1 MKSSRRNLWG
11 LVLFFLGVLLLSH
24 GCATEQAAVN
34 IEGGLPPDRLAYY
47 NDSFD
52 KLRADLWEKS
62 QLTYNKAQ
70 MANFKLADMAFENG
84 KLLIETKTGCF
95 SKGGLLTRYAFG
107 GDFDIQIDCH
117 MDFLGGKFDMDQRA
131 VFSLI
136 EKDKEMLASDQ
147 TFAELLRKPGD
158 RKTLF
163 HSICR
168 TGGKFKR
175 GRSIK
180 LDDFHGTIRF
190 VRKKSKIGIL
200 YRIEDSTNWNKLGR
214 FNFTSKDL
222 KFGFVIQNFD
232 YRRASIKAESQIAAT
247 FDNFK
252 INAADKIVEEEI

>member
-1 MKSSRRNLWG
+1 IEKS
-11 LVLFFLGVLLLSH
+11 
-24 GCATEQAAVN
+24 
-34 IEGGLPPDRLAYY
+34 LPQSKLTYY
-47 NDSFD
+47 NDPFD

-70 MANFKLADMAFENG
+70 MANFKLADMVFKNG
-84 KLLIETKTGCF
+84 KLHIETKTGCF
-95 SKGGLLTRYAFG
+95 SKGGLLTKYAFR

-117 MDFLGGKFDMDQRA
+117 MDFLGGKFDIDQRA
-131 VFSLI
+131 LFSLI

-147 TFAELLRKPGD
+147 VFAQLLRKPGD

-175 GRSIK
+175 GRTVKI
-180 LDDFHGTIRF
+180 DDFHGTIRF

-200 YRIEDSTNWNKLGR
+200 YRIENSSNWKDLGS
-214 FNFTSKDL
+214 FYFTSKDL
-222 KFGFVIQNFD
+222 RFGFVLQNFD
-232 YRRASIKAESQIAAT
+232 YRRTSIKAESQIAAT

-252 INAADKIVEEEI
+252 INAADKIAEEEI

>member
-1 MKSSRRNLWG
+1 MKKISVWVIVALFATP
-11 LVLFFLGVLLLSH
+11 LVFFQ
-24 GCATEQAAVN
+24 GCATEKVAIK
-34 IEGGLPPDRLAYY
+34 IEKSLPQSKLTYY

-52 KLRADLWEKS
+52 KLREDLWEKS

-70 MANFKLADMAFENG
+70 IANFKLADMAFKNG

-117 MDFLGGKFDMDQRA
+117 MDFLEGKFDMDQRA
-131 VFSLI
+131 IFSLI
-136 EKDKEMLASDQ
+136 EKDEEMLDSDQ

-163 HSICR
+163 YSICR
-168 TGGKFKR
+168 TGGKSKR
-175 GRSIK
+175 GRTVKI
-180 LDDFHGTIRF
+180 DDFHGTIKF

-200 YRIEDSTNWNKLGR
+200 YRIENSTNWKELGR

-222 KFGFVIQNFD
+222 RFGFALQNFD
-232 YRRASIKAESQIAAT
+232 YRRTSIKAESQIAAI

-252 INAADKIVEEEI
+252 INAADKIAEEEI